1 MSGQGRGGEA
11 WARLQNYIKE
21 EGKQVPQQMKK
32 TTRFISSTIL
42 HSFFVRASV
51 CRPFLALE
59 QGKSQP
65 PTSASARRGRLF
77 FFATDHQPSSFSS
90 RTVVHHPISIHTTTT
105 ATDTGKHR
113 TAWRDSC
120 HYPQREGARRAAWNM
135 QP

>member
-1 MSGQGRGGEA
+1 
-11 WARLQNYIKE
+11 
-21 EGKQVPQQMKK
+21 MKK
-32 TTRFISSTIL
+32 TTRFISLTIL

-65 PTSASARRGRLF
+65 PASRPSWLHVLLRNGPPAF
-77 FFATDHQPSSFSS
+77 FVLI
-90 RTVVHHPISIHTTTT
+90 TVAHHPFQHTHNPT
-105 ATDTGKHR
+105 ATDTGIHR
-113 TAWRDSC
+113 TAWRDPR